1 MDTTCTGLIKLEPIA
16 NYLKQYKEGAAIE
29 WIEQGK
35 SLKYLLKFSALIF

>member
-1 MDTTCTGLIKLEPIA
+1 MDITCTGLIKLEPIA

-35 SLKYLLKFSALIF
+35 SLKNIH